1 MTEKR
6 LILILTIIAIL
17 LWIGT
22 VNATEV
28 TMRVDSKHVIGSGLG
43 NSPMDFENCIN
54 VVYVI
59 SERQMDGGPDKYI
72 VQEYPVSIQD
82 YCKIQKGQTVTLEVP
97 DSRLDVCKVV
107 KIE

>member
-1 MTEKR
+1 MTMMKLIVI
-6 LILILTIIAIL
+6 LILIVLFC
-17 LWIGT
+17 IGT

-28 TMRVDSKHVIGSGLG
+28 TMQVNSKHIIGSGLG
-43 NSPMDFENCIN
+43 NSPFDLESCIN

-59 SERQMDGGPDKYI
+59 SEIKCDTCGNCY
-72 VQEYPVSIQD
+72 VLQEYPVSIQD
-82 YCKIQKGQTVTLEVP
+82 YSKINTGQTVTLEVP

>member
-6 LILILTIIAIL
+6 LILILTIITIL
-17 LWIGT
+17 LSIGI
-22 VNATEV
+22 VNAAEL
-28 TMRVDSKHVIGSGLG
+28 TMRVDSKHIVGSGLG
-43 NSPMDFENCIN
+43 NTPLVFETTIN

-59 SERQMDGGPDKYI
+59 SEMKEDTCGNCY
-72 VQEYPVSIQD
+72 VLQEYPVSVKD
-82 YCKIQKGQTVTLEVP
+82 YFKIQKGQTVTLEVP

>member
-17 LWIGT
+17 LCIGT

-28 TMRVDSKHVIGSGLG
+28 TIRVDSKHIIGSGTG
-43 NSPMDFENCIN
+43 NTPFDLDSFVN

-59 SERQMDGGPDKYI
+59 SEREMNGGTDKYI

-97 DSRLDVCKVV
+97 DSRLDDCKVV